1 MSGVLG
7 PFPEVKYAPSG
18 DVSVA
23 YEVVGSGPLDVVIAL
38 GLCGNVEMSREVP
51 FLRRWLERLS
61 AVGRVVHYDRRGTG
75 LSDRDLD
82 RGSAEERMDDIRA
95 VMDATDLDRAAL
107 VATLDGG
114 PAAMMFAATYP
125 DRVSHLVLYETWARV
140 MPAIDYEIGI
150 DPTAPGSLDE
160 AIAAAWGSGRVL
172 EAVVGDRPLDDRVR
186 QQLARLERGTAS
198 PRVAAEHARLAG
210 EVDVR
215 SALSTVQV
223 PSLVMWRDGLARYR
237 PLCQWLGANLPGAIA
252 LELPGSTLH
261 SWQAGYED
269 EVLDEVEQ
277 FLGGEQRSFATD
289 EDRVMTTILFTDIVD
304 STRRAS
310 ALGDVEW
317 KRLLAHHDEVVR
329 DLLHRYRGR
338 EVKTTG
344 DGFLASFDGPARAVR
359 CARAIIQ
366 DIQPVGIEVRAGLH
380 AGECIR
386 HGDDLAGV
394 AVHIAARICSLA
406 GPNEV
411 LTSGTVRDLVIGSD
425 LTFGDRGLH
434 ELKGLTG
441 EWPVVALT

>member
-1 MSGVLG
+1 MNAVIG
-7 PFPEVKYAPSG
+7 PFPEVEYAPSG

-23 YEVVGSGPLDVVIAL
+23 YEVVGGGPVDVVFAL
-38 GLCGNVEMSREVP
+38 GLCGNVELSREVP
-51 FLRRWLERLS
+51 FLRRWLERL
-61 AVGRVVHYDRRGTG
+61 AGLGRVVHYDRRGTG

-95 VMDATDLDRAAL
+95 VMDAAEMKRAVL

-114 PAAMMFAATYP
+114 PAALMFAATYP
-125 DRVSHLVLYETWARV
+125 ERVSHLVLYETWARV
-140 MPAIDYEIGI
+140 KPAADYEIGI
-150 DPTAPGSLDE
+150 DPKAAGSLDE

-172 EAVVGDRPLDDRVR
+172 QAVVGDRPPDDRVR

-198 PRVAAEHARLAG
+198 PRVAREHARLAG

-215 SALSTVQV
+215 SALSTVQA

-237 PLCQWLGANLPGAIA
+237 PLCQWLGANLQGALA
-252 LELPGSTLH
+252 RELPGSTLH
-261 SWQAGYED
+261 SWQARYED
-269 EVLDEVEQ
+269 EVLDEVEG
-277 FLGGEQRSFATD
+277 FLGGQQQSFATD

-310 ALGDVEW
+310 DLGDIEW
-317 KRLLAHHDEVVR
+317 KRLLARHDEVVR

-359 CARAIIQ
+359 CARAITQ
-366 DIQPVGIEVRAGLH
+366 DVKPLGIEVRAGLH

-394 AVHIAARICSLA
+394 AVHIAARICNLA
-406 GPNEV
+406 GANEV
-411 LTSGTVRDLVIGSD
+411 LTTGTVRDLVIGSD
-425 LTFGDRGLH
+425 LTFNDRGQYL
-434 ELKGLTG
+434 LKGITG
-441 EWPVVALT
+441 EWPVVALS